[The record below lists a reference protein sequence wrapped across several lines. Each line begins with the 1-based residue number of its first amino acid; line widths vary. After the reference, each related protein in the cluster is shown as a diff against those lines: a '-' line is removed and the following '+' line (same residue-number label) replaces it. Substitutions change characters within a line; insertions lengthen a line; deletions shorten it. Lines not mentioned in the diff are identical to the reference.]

1 MYFPR
6 DRPISLRAMTTPTWV
21 KCASCLGP
29 RVFLIHLLEYS
40 SSRCLQAAPHTFQ
53 QMGLQGPFLDRVLL
67 RTPCLNFFF
76 LLLVMLC
83 HHLLYINMLNGLC
96 SFLPFKIEEPESSWC
111 LLYSHLVGAQLTF
124 FG

>member
-1 MYFPR
+1 MYFPW
-6 DRPISLRAMTTPTWV
+6 DIPTGLRAMTMPTWV

-29 RVFLIHLLEYS
+29 RVFLIHLLGYS
-40 SSRCLQAAPHTFQ
+40 SSRCLHTLQ

-67 RTPCLNFFF
+67 RTPCPIFFF

-96 SFLPFKIEEPESSWC
+96 PFLPFKIEEPESSWC